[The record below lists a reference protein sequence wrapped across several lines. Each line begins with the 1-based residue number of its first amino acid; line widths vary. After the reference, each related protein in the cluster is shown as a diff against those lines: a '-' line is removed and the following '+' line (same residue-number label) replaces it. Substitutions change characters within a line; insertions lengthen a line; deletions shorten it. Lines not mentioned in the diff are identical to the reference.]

1 MNLETIE
8 LTNSGKVTEGVNMRS
23 EWIND
28 ENMNHVLAAMM
39 PANRLAIEV
48 SMATG
53 LRIGDVLQLTREQA
67 EKGRFTVYEAK
78 TGKRRPVRLPTAI
91 QRRCM
96 ELAGPV
102 YVFTAR
108 SNAKRHRTRQAV
120 YKDVVRAAKA
130 FRLYERVTPHSARK
144 IYAVRQLD
152 RTGDIAKVQA
162 ALNHDRPSTT
172 MIYAMS
178 RELTQSR
185 HKIRARRR

>member
-91 QRRCM
+91 QRQPYKGAVWSW
-96 ELAGPV
+96 LALYTFSRPGAMPSDTGRV
-102 YVFTAR
+102 R
-108 SNAKRHRTRQAV
+108 PCIRT
-120 YKDVVRAAKA
+120 
-130 FRLYERVTPHSARK
+130 L
-144 IYAVRQLD
+144 
-152 RTGDIAKVQA
+152 
-162 ALNHDRPSTT
+162 
-172 MIYAMS
+172 
-178 RELTQSR
+178 
-185 HKIRARRR
+185 

>member
-1 MNLETIE
+1 
-8 LTNSGKVTEGVNMRS
+8 MRS

-28 ENMNHVLAAMM
+28 DNMQHVLAALM

-53 LRIGDVLQLTREQA
+53 LRISDVLALTREQVA
-67 EKGRFTVYEAK
+67 KGRFTIYETK
-78 TGKRRPVRLPTAI
+78 TGKRRPVRLPAAL

-96 ELAGPV
+96 ELAGSV
-102 YVFTAR
+102 YVFTSR
-108 SNAKRHRTRQAV
+108 CNAKRHRTRQAV

-130 FRLYERVTPHSARK
+130 FRLRERVTPHSARK

-152 RTGDIAKVQA
+152 KTGDIAKVQA

-178 RELTQSR
+178 RELTAQHHR
-185 HKIRARRR
+185 PRRRRSKGS